1 MALSGVSM
9 HLFDD
14 QHWMPDS
21 RVELYWCDTY
31 VCEPDWSWRAR
42 DLPNLDLW
50 YVTDGAGWIDE
61 GQGRTPMGAGD
72 CLLLRRGASYRAGHD
87 PERPVSLIAVHFD
100 LVGEG
105 GERLDPPP
113 EELPPLVL
121 QIRRGAF
128 FHGLLSRVVR
138 AYRDGSQERAAAWLQ
153 AALMEVGR
161 QEARTGPPG
170 PEGERL
176 QRIQRMC
183 ERIRRHPER
192 PVRVEDL
199 AAELH
204 VTPEHFS
211 RLFRSH
217 QGTSPRAFITR
228 TRMDA
233 ACTLLL
239 TSSHS
244 IGRIAEILGYSSPF
258 YFSRRFKA
266 NLGLSP
272 SAFRRVGRERERE
285 RERG

>member
-1 MALSGVSM
+1 MALSAVFMHVSD
-9 HLFDD
+9 H
-14 QHWMPDS
+14 QQWIPDS

-31 VCEPDWSWRAR
+31 VCEPDWSWRVR

-50 YVTDGAGWIDE
+50 YVSDGAGWID
-61 GQGRTPMGAGD
+61 GGDARTPMRTGH

-100 LVGEG
+100 LVGKG
-105 GERLDPPP
+105 GELLHPPP
-113 EELPPLVL
+113 EELPPFIR
-121 QIRRGAF
+121 QIRRAAF
-128 FHGLLSRVVR
+128 FRGLLTRVVA
-138 AYRDGSQERAAAWLQ
+138 AYRDGSQARAAAWLQ
-153 AALMEVGR
+153 AALMEVVR
-161 QEARTGPPG
+161 QDARTLPPG
-170 PEGERL
+170 PQGDRV

-192 PVRVEDL
+192 LVRVEDL

-211 RLFRSH
+211 RLFRSL

-228 TRMDA
+228 TRIEA
-233 ACTLLL
+233 AQTLLL

-244 IGRIAEILGYSSPF
+244 IDRIAEILGYSSPF

-266 NLGLSP
+266 KVGVSP
-272 SAFRRVGRERERE
+272 SAFRQVGRQ

>member
-1 MALSGVSM
+1 MAFPAVFMYLSDMEG
-9 HLFDD
+9 
-14 QHWMPDS
+14 WIPYS

-31 VCEPDWSWRAR
+31 VCEPDWSWRVR

-50 YVTDGAGWIDE
+50 YVSDGAGWIDGGE
-61 GQGRTPMGAGD
+61 GRTPMGAGD

-87 PERPVSLIAVHFD
+87 PERPVRLIAVHFD

-105 GERLDPPP
+105 GDLPHPPP
-113 EELPPLVL
+113 EELPPFIR

-128 FHGLLSRVVR
+128 FHELLSRVVR
-138 AYRDGSQERAAAWLQ
+138 AYRDGAQAWAAAWLQ
-153 AALMEVGR
+153 AALMEVVR
-161 QEARTGPPG
+161 QDARTRPPG
-170 PEGERL
+170 PEGEQAR
-176 QRIQRMC
+176 RIQRMC

-204 VTPEHFS
+204 VSPEHFS
-211 RLFRSH
+211 RLFRSL

-228 TRMDA
+228 TRMEA
-233 ACTLLL
+233 ARTLLL

-266 NLGLSP
+266 NVGLSP
-272 SAFRRVGRERERE
+272 SAFRRVGRQ